1 MTTIN
6 YFKLQ
11 AKNLHKDFKTQK
23 SYFDPNYDYNLY
35 EYAPTFFDVD
45 ALTLDFDIDED
56 NFTLMKA
63 QHCIAKLAG
72 FTKWTEMTKASPSAL
87 ELSKLLFDN
96 MHKVSVIEWEIYISI
111 QEDENGFIFENELKL
126 DIFKDVFAKTNGHQ
140 SNGYDYRL
148 SKGEELSNE
157 NQLIKHK
164 KTQTRKKNKAVVQIS
179 TFPLSKTD
187 LKEFIDVA
195 NWKFEE
201 LMQMMEPNFPD
212 LVRSLWNPKD
222 YIGEV
227 LDPSKLPIDRDY
239 ALSLIETFL
248 AHHFIALAE
257 ETDEQEM
264 KLN

>member
-11 AKNLHKDFKTQK
+11 AKNLHKDFKTK
-23 SYFDPNYDYNLY
+23 KTYFDPNYGRNLY

-45 ALTLDFDIDED
+45 ALALDFDIEED
-56 NFTLMKA
+56 NFTLMNA
-63 QHCIAKLAG
+63 QHYIAKLAG
-72 FTKWTEMTKASPSAL
+72 FTKWNEILKASPAAL
-87 ELSKLLFDN
+87 ELSKFLFDN
-96 MHKVSVIEWEIYISI
+96 MHKVSVIEWEVYISI
-111 QEDENGFIFENELKL
+111 QEDENGFIFEDELKL
-126 DIFKDVFAKTNGHQ
+126 NIFKDVFAKTNGHQ

-148 SKGEELSNE
+148 SKGQKLSNE

-164 KTQTRKKNKAVVQIS
+164 KTQTNKKNKSVMQIS
-179 TFPLSKTD
+179 TLPLSKTD

-201 LMQMMEPNFPD
+201 LMQTMEPNFPD

-222 YIGEV
+222 YIDEI
-227 LDPSKLPIDRDY
+227 LDPSKLPIDRNY
-239 ALSLIETFL
+239 ALSLIESFL
-248 AHHFIALAE
+248 LHHFIALAA